1 MPDVVFEIFLPNT
14 CAFSGGE
21 SIYGAPFKDEFHSR
35 LRFTRRG
42 LVAMANAGKDDNA
55 SQFFFTMDQTP
66 ELMNKHTIFGK
77 VVGNTIYNM
86 IKLQDGIILDDDRPE
101 YPQKIL
107 KAKVLNNPF
116 PDIKPRKVI
125 EMIKD
130 DRDKKPKSKMKA
142 TKDFGLLSFG
152 DEAEEDEED
161 VEDVT
166 KMFSTK
172 AGKSSHDLLQDPK
185 LSSEVGS
192 ELKSNRSDSEEE
204 FVPASKP
211 KKPEDVM
218 DIDSVKQKLSKK
230 KESKKQ
236 KAPEVRMKYSEG
248 EEDEDDDLTSKER
261 KREDIKRQIKA
272 LKKEMKHSKDGM
284 SKDGSKTSEDM
295 REKIK
300 ELTEE
305 EKKNDMLLNFHLE
318 KEKYKEKKK
327 KGNPKKG
334 SAREEMTLKLLA
346 KFKDK
351 MHAAKQETPKE
362 AVDDGEE
369 EESGTGWMANTLK
382 FESDDPV
389 LAKDASTKDDDWFDI
404 YDPRNPLNKR
414 RRGEDGGKDSE
425 RKKGRRK

>member
-1 MPDVVFEIFLPNT
+1 
-14 CAFSGGE
+14 
-21 SIYGAPFKDEFHSR
+21 
-35 LRFTRRG
+35 
-42 LVAMANAGKDDNA
+42 MANAGKDDNA
-55 SQFFFTMDQTP
+55 SQFFFTMEQTP

-77 VVGNTIYNM
+77 VVGNTVYNM
-86 IKLQDGIILDDDRPE
+86 IKLQDGIILEDDRPE

-107 KAKVLNNPF
+107 KAQILNNPF
-116 PDIKPRKVI
+116 PDIKPRQVI
-125 EMIKD
+125 QMIKD

-161 VEDVT
+161 VDDVT
-166 KMFSTK
+166 KMFTAK

-185 LSSEVGS
+185 LSSDIGS
-192 ELKSNRSDSEEE
+192 ELKKDRSDSEEE
-204 FVPASKP
+204 EFVPEQR

-218 DIDSVKQKLSKK
+218 DINSVKQKLSKK
-230 KESKKQ
+230 KDGGSSSSKKF
-236 KAPEVRMKYSEG
+236 KAQERTIYSD
-248 EEDEDDDLTSKER
+248 DEDDDMKSKER
-261 KREDIKRQIKA
+261 KRDEIRKQIKA

-295 REKIK
+295 RIKIK

-305 EKKNDMLLNFHLE
+305 EKKNDMLLNFHRE
-318 KEKYKEKKK
+318 KEKYAEKKK
-327 KGNPKKG
+327 KANPKKG

-351 MHAAKQETPKE
+351 MHAVKQDDAKDALAEEDEE
-362 AVDDGEE
+362 A
-369 EESGTGWMANTLK
+369 GTGWMANSLK

-404 YDPRNPLNKR
+404 YDPRNPMNKR
-414 RRGEDGGKDSE
+414 RRGEDGKGGGGKKS
-425 RKKGRRK
+425 RRH